1 VRVGQAFSA
10 PQGGPAANQAEIPQ
24 TPRLAAADFAENSRN
39 RLSQMTATL
48 MPAPETGLGA
58 AEAPMRAFNQP
69 FAEMTQ
75 KPDPFKILFGPA
87 RSAPLGGG
95 TRIRA

>member
-1 VRVGQAFSA
+1 
-10 PQGGPAANQAEIPQ
+10 
-24 TPRLAAADFAENSRN
+24 
-39 RLSQMTATL
+39 MTNTL

-69 FAEMTQ
+69 LTDMLQ
-75 KPDPFKILFGPA
+75 KPDPFKMLFGPA